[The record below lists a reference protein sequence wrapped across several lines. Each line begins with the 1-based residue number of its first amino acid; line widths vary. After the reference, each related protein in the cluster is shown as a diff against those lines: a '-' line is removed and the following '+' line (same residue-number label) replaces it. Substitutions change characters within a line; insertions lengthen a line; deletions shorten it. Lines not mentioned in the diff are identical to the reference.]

1 MKTYMVYVKG
11 YEQSG
16 YIKAANQ
23 VAAEKKAAKKYP
35 KASPLEIQCV
45 YTEI

>member
-1 MKTYMVYVKG
+1 MVYVKG

-35 KASPLEIQCV
+35 KASSTEIQCA

>member
-1 MKTYMVYVKG
+1 MRNYIV
-11 YEQSG
+11 
-16 YIKAANQ
+16 YIKGEEQKELLKAGSQ

-35 KASPLEIQCV
+35 TASTFEIQCV